1 MLARLYHYMMV
12 MVGDMVN
19 DVIGQ
24 WAADFLQIGS
34 GLKYALCSCP
44 NIAASQI
51 NGFIHLYHLH
61 ECDWVGH
68 LSVWTDPP

>member
-24 WAADFLQIGS
+24 WAAGFLQIGS
-34 GLKYALCSCP
+34 GLKYALCSCQ
-44 NIAASQI
+44 NIADTS
-51 NGFIHLYHLH
+51 
-61 ECDWVGH
+61 
-68 LSVWTDPP
+68 LSD